1 MLFSQY
7 VAIRTL
13 VHLLC
18 SDGKIILTATV
29 SSARRWYIRLGLPKS
44 NIYLVIVIK
53 CHKLADTG
61 RSCLAVY
68 HASYNALV
76 TALNHNMKN
85 IWVYLRLCPCYK
97 CITRN
102 GFDPWLKTKHIVL
115 ANQVYKHIHLASS
128 RHSISTRK
136 NIQTISLSRR
146 ILNFSYR
153 ESCICRNV
161 EKQSLY
167 ESLVEFHRYVSE
179 HHRHMAYNRMIWDAI
194 HPSWCCGLQWLCV
207 EYLRI
212 VFTKTALCRVN
223 LKNPF
228 ELL

>member
-1 MLFSQY
+1 MLLSQY
-7 VAIRTL
+7 VAVRTL
-13 VHLLC
+13 VLIPIIHHWITEGKEHLLC

-68 HASYNALV
+68 YASYNALV
-76 TALNHNMKN
+76 IALNHDMKN
-85 IWVYLRLCPCYK
+85 TWVYLRLCPCYK

-115 ANQVYKHIHLASS
+115 ANQVYKRKHLASS

-136 NIQTISLSRR
+136 NIQTMKFYYHLIWMT
-146 ILNFSYR
+146 
-153 ESCICRNV
+153 
-161 EKQSLY
+161 
-167 ESLVEFHRYVSE
+167 SLVK
-179 HHRHMAYNRMIWDAI
+179 NKILD
-194 HPSWCCGLQWLCV
+194 
-207 EYLRI
+207 LRN
-212 VFTKTALCRVN
+212 KR
-223 LKNPF
+223 
-228 ELL
+228 

>member
-1 MLFSQY
+1 MTKFSEKDTSNYLLFVHSPVNKFYGFLCFFRSILTLLLSQY
-7 VAIRTL
+7 VAIKTL

-44 NIYLVIVIK
+44 NIYLVIVVK

-76 TALNHNMKN
+76 IALNHNMKN

-136 NIQTISLSRR
+136 NIQTMKFYYHLIWMT
-146 ILNFSYR
+146 
-153 ESCICRNV
+153 
-161 EKQSLY
+161 
-167 ESLVEFHRYVSE
+167 SLVK
-179 HHRHMAYNRMIWDAI
+179 NKILD
-194 HPSWCCGLQWLCV
+194 
-207 EYLRI
+207 LRN
-212 VFTKTALCRVN
+212 KR
-223 LKNPF
+223 
-228 ELL
+228 